1 VYTQE
6 TKVAVYPFTRQAEGG
21 EIVIGRVDTGV
32 FLALPPD
39 AVELLDALAAGETVG
54 RTQEIYREKHG
65 ETPEMAEFLE
75 FLQNKGFVRPAGG
88 IESPAADAAGP
99 AQGSVPAGP
108 QQRRYHFSNIPQS
121 VARALFG
128 PAGLTFAALVVA
140 LAVVAVFRAP
150 VIFPRRGSIVF
161 THDKTLMMLCLVLLG
176 YATVFLH
183 EMGHLVAARAL
194 GVSSRLG
201 IGRRMWMLV
210 AETDLTGLWSVPKRQ
225 RYLPMLAGPLV
236 DLTSAAAMLLV
247 LFAAYQQWISLKI
260 PILELL
266 TAMCFVYMMRL
277 IWQCFFFVRT
287 DFYYVIANLF
297 GCKSLMQDTQIY
309 IQNRIVRLV
318 SSPRPLVD
326 QSHLPGRERQ
336 VIRAYAWI
344 WVLGRAVAL
353 ASLLFITIPV
363 MYQYLVSSSKGLLAG
378 FSAGRYAF
386 FDALFT
392 FFFVLLPIVL
402 GLGWWIGSMVKQS
415 RMNGERRAYA
425 S

>member
-1 VYTQE
+1 MSVYTQE
-6 TKVAVYPFTRQAEGG
+6 TQVAVYPFTRQAEGG

-39 AVELLDALAAGETVG
+39 AVELLDSLAAGETVG
-54 RTQEIYREKHG
+54 RAQEIYREKYG
-65 ETPEMAEFLE
+65 ETPEMAELLE
-75 FLQNKGFVRPAGG
+75 FLQSKGFVRPAGAA
-88 IESPAADAAGP
+88 SPVPDP
-99 AQGSVPAGP
+99 VPAEP

-121 VARALFG
+121 FARVLFG
-128 PAGLTFAALVVA
+128 PAGLTVAAVVVA
-140 LAVVAVFRAP
+140 LAAVAVFRAP
-150 VIFPRRGSIVF
+150 VIFPGRGAIVF

-210 AETDLTGLWSVPKRQ
+210 AETDLTGLWSVPKQQ
-225 RYLPMLAGPLV
+225 RYLPMLAGPIV
-236 DLTSAAAMLLV
+236 DVTSAAAMLLV
-247 LFAAYQQWISLKI
+247 LFAAYQKWISLKI
-260 PILELL
+260 PVLELL

-297 GCKSLMQDTQIY
+297 GCKSLMQDTQVY
-309 IQNRIVRLV
+309 MQNRILRLV
-318 SSPRPLVD
+318 SSPRPQVD
-326 QSHLPGRERQ
+326 QSHLPGREQQ

-353 ASLLFITIPV
+353 TSLLFITIPV

-378 FSAGRYAF
+378 FSAGYYAF
-386 FDALFT
+386 FDALFIFT
-392 FFFVLLPIVL
+392 FVLLPIAI
-402 GLGWWIGSMVKQS
+402 GLGWWIGSMVKRS
-415 RMNGERRAYA
+415 RMTDERRAYA
-425 S
+425 T